1 MVLIHQSHRLQ
12 FCQCIIGYNFAN
24 VSVGLLLSH
33 HGYGG
38 TISVMHPLIFVNFAN
53 LVGSVVYQVADVP
66 FTHLTSLVQT
76 VEALLKD
83 IFHSPWKFCD
93 SEMSRLESTIL
104 AMSIEERHVCIRT
117 LSFAFEVERVAG
129 SEEAALS

>member
-1 MVLIHQSHRLQ
+1 M
-12 FCQCIIGYNFAN
+12 
-24 VSVGLLLSH
+24 
-33 HGYGG
+33 G
-38 TISVMHPLIFVNFAN
+38 TYPCTIPISVMHPLIFVNFAN

-117 LSFAFEVERVAG
+117 LIMHLR
-129 SEEAALS
+129 